1 MPHPDHPFRSLKKLH
16 ETQLNDFEAMF
27 RAGAA
32 VAIPAAVHYC
42 AEHGLV
48 APAWLTK
55 ASANLFCK
63 ILRLDTPKTIGRSNG
78 LITRLRQDMIDY
90 ARWDQVDA
98 FEDTLRHI
106 RREIAKLRALPKT
119 PRELPQKREKLL
131 KEMEE
136 RLKELGANLDC
147 AYEYASKNLKETEAT
162 RGVDAM
168 EATFLKVRKR
178 LKNRAQAMQYHQLDP
193 RFLQKVG
200 LKPIMPLPKR
210 KKGVPLFRLTDQRIA
225 VTVSGS
231 RGATIARENIGD
243 LKYSRSAQSRRRR

>member
-1 MPHPDHPFRSLKKLH
+1 VPHSGNSFHSLKKHH
-16 ETQLNDFEAMF
+16 ETELKKLKAMF

-55 ASANLFCK
+55 ASADLFCK

-119 PRELPQKREKLL
+119 PYGLPQKREKLL

-136 RLKELGANLDC
+136 RLKELGTNLDC
-147 AYEYASKNLKETEAT
+147 AYEYAAKNLKETEAA

-178 LKNRAQAMQYHQLDP
+178 LKNRAQAMRYHQLDP

-200 LKPIMPLPKR
+200 LKLIMPPVKR
-210 KKGVPLFRLTDQRIA
+210 KEGGSLFRLIIPRIA
-225 VTVSGS
+225 VTIPGVG
-231 RGATIARENIGD
+231 GTTIARENIGD
-243 LKYSRSAQSRRRR
+243 LKYSRSTQSRRRR